1 MIYKNG
7 IFLRWNFFTILF
19 LLFIFQKFVILKD
32 RIIFNRDFTWMSETY
47 SPADPNSL
55 ILMSQDVLLRHSN
68 DISMIQKHTRSLV
81 YSYIYRHNRF
91 KIYSV
96 MFESIRNMLLTKIEM
111 QSRTVQTKTS
121 ALVNPD
127 FQLDSLEV
135 FDSDKKDRFATHWS
149 AWVSLLFSMPYHV
162 WHHIRLCL

>member
-19 LLFIFQKFVILKD
+19 LLFIYQKFVNLKD

-81 YSYIYRHNRF
+81 YSYIYKHNRF
-91 KIYSV
+91 KLYFRHIWKYPKYAIACYWLKLRCRVGQSKRRRAPWWTLI
-96 MFESIRNMLLTKIEM
+96 SNLTLLKCLILIRRIVLQLIDLLE
-111 QSRTVQTKTS
+111 
-121 ALVNPD
+121 
-127 FQLDSLEV
+127 
-135 FDSDKKDRFATHWS
+135 
-149 AWVSLLFSMPYHV
+149 
-162 WHHIRLCL
+162 